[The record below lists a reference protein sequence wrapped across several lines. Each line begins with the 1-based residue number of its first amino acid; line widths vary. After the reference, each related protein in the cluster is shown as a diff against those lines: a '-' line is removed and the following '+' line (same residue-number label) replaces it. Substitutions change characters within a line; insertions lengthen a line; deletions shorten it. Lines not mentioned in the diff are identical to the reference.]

1 MLRDMD
7 GVASISRHKEHYL
20 HSCLLLWSRKETV
33 KRVSTLEA
41 HQRQSLFVWSQKLLV
56 SSTPFLLL
64 EVLPFLDFAS
74 MLHRFLSSISIVLL
88 IALLNFV
95 TAHLP
100 PSRGPA
106 ANVSHSSLF
115 HLNPLCKS

>member
-1 MLRDMD
+1 MLRDID
-7 GVASISRHKEHYL
+7 GVASISRHKEHYS
-20 HSCLLLWSRKETV
+20 HSCLLLLLRKQTV
-33 KRVSTLEA
+33 KLVSTLDG

-56 SSTPFLLL
+56 SSTPFLVL
-64 EVLPFLDFAS
+64 EVLPFLDFAA

-88 IALLNFV
+88 IALQNFV

-100 PSRGPA
+100 PSHGPA
-106 ANVSHSSLF
+106 VNFSHTSLF